1 MPGSQ
6 ISIRQAKDEEDEI
19 LVIRMPPEW
28 IKIMRDLRQEFD
40 VLRLRNV
47 ETSQPTDIIEHRGLP
62 QHYVAGNK
70 ILTLQL
76 EMIPRPIPEEC
87 MALELCIEEI
97 GDAD

>member
-6 ISIRQAKDEEDEI
+6 INIRQAKDEEDEI

-28 IKIMRDLRQEFD
+28 IKIMRNLRQEFD

-47 ETSQPTDIIEHRGLP
+47 KTELPIDTMEHCGLLE
-62 QHYVAGNK
+62 YRVAGNS

-76 EMIPRPIPEEC
+76 EMIPRPVPEEC

-97 GDAD
+97 GDTD